1 MKLLF
6 NKTVLAL
13 HCHHPVS
20 EWLLLVTASRQSL
33 AHLPLIGRSQ
43 GEEENSQSETCESVW
58 GKNVT

>member
-6 NKTVLAL
+6 NKT
-13 HCHHPVS
+13 